1 MAENLPT
8 QGLLYRGPV
17 LSFLR
22 NRSRRAADFNLSMDR
37 LELKPAELPAE
48 VQELQTQF
56 RTLVALLDL
65 VEGKPGMSARDLAD
79 LSRQANEVASTWVR
93 CSEITV
99 RRIVEQTRPYDG
111 ISPYPIAT
119 EVWGRFDKSLHASG
133 LSLLSRAK
141 VQALM
146 RRATDSGGLGPFL
159 FPERYGLDAF
169 ALHGVAGTLARH
181 TALPS
186 LGEKT
191 VWQAEDEATRDG
203 HSPHLE
209 EAIELWMAA
218 DPMSRAEARR
228 ILEGLWE
235 SYIQGRRDRGSKD
248 PYAPYRNLVAL
259 MRAARRILIEDGDP
273 ERRRHAAK
281 ALLRLRCTFVLR
293 DYYPEV
299 KELILKGLGDRDGR
313 VRRAVARFCE
323 SALWSLREETSLHD
337 DLAESVERLG
347 DRWGPAQPGPEL
359 SSPAKSIDQALD
371 SYRRQAHRS
380 GKSKPRP
387 PFGGSGGILH

>member
-1 MAENLPT
+1 MTTE
-8 QGLLYRGPV
+8 
-17 LSFLR
+17 LR
-22 NRSRRAADFNLSMDR
+22 LFSACGGILNRTFYGR
-37 LELKPAELPAE
+37 
-48 VQELQTQF
+48 
-56 RTLVALLDL
+56 
-65 VEGKPGMSARDLAD
+65 
-79 LSRQANEVASTWVR
+79 
-93 CSEITV
+93 I
-99 RRIVEQTRPYDG
+99 IVEQTRPSDG

-119 EVWGRFDKSLHASG
+119 EVWDRFDKSLHASG
-133 LSLLSRAK
+133 LPLLSRAK

-159 FPERYGLDAF
+159 FPERYGPDTF
-169 ALHGVAGTLARH
+169 ALHAMAGTLARH

-191 VWQAEDEATRDG
+191 VWQTEDEATRDG

-235 SYIQGRRDRGSKD
+235 SYIRGRGSED

-281 ALLRLRCTFVLR
+281 ALLRLRSTFVLR
-293 DYYPEV
+293 DSFHEV
-299 KELILKGLGDRDGR
+299 QELILKGLGDLDGR

-337 DLAESVERLG
+337 DLAESVERL
-347 DRWGPAQPGPEL
+347 DDLLGPAQPGPVL

>member
-1 MAENLPT
+1 MVENLPT

-22 NRSRRAADFNLSMDR
+22 NRSRRAGDFKLSMDR
-37 LELKPAELPAE
+37 LELEPDELPAE
-48 VQELQTQF
+48 AQELQTRF
-56 RTLVALLDL
+56 RTLVDLLEL

-79 LSRQANEVASTWVR
+79 VSRQANEAASSWVR

-99 RRIVEQTRPYDG
+99 RRILEQTRPYDG
-111 ISPYPIAT
+111 RVPYPVAA
-119 EVWGRFDKSLHASG
+119 EVWRRFDDLLQASG
-133 LSLLSRAK
+133 LPLLSRAK
-141 VQALM
+141 VQTLM
-146 RRATDSGGLGPFL
+146 RRATDSGGLGPVL
-159 FPERYGLDAF
+159 FPKDPLERYGRDVF
-169 ALHGVAGTLARH
+169 ALHAMAGTLARH
-181 TALPS
+181 TPLPS

-203 HSPHLE
+203 YSPHLE

-218 DPMSRAEARR
+218 DPMSRAEAGK

-248 PYAPYRNLVAL
+248 PYASYRNLVAL
-259 MRAARRILIEDGDP
+259 LRAARRILIEDGDP

-281 ALLRLRCTFVLR
+281 ALLRLRSTFVLR

-299 KELILKGLGDRDGR
+299 KELILKGLGDLDGR

-323 SALWSLREETSLHD
+323 SALWSLREDTSLHD

-347 DRWGPAQPGPEL
+347 DLLGTAQPGPAL

-371 SYRRQAHRS
+371 SYRRQAARS
-380 GKSKPRP
+380 IDATRSRRRG
-387 PFGGSGGILH
+387 